1 MAKKKDGSAAGGAG
15 RDEGRGRAPALLG
28 PGEGPAG
35 LLGAGDT
42 MGRDA
47 NGNPVPPEQDIELF
61 TYVSSNY
68 DQEALEAELEQPLWA
83 GEDMLMDLP
92 AEFGRVM
99 SKVDPNWQQL
109 EGEPYEAIL
118 AEAAYLVLMD
128 VYGRY

>member
-15 RDEGRGRAPALLG
+15 RDEGRDRAPL
-28 PGEGPAG
+28 

-47 NGNPVPPEQDIELF
+47 RGRPVPAEQDIELF

-68 DQEALEAELEQPLWA
+68 DQEALEAELEQPMWA
-83 GEDMLMDLP
+83 GEDMLADFP
-92 AEFGRVM
+92 TEFGRVM

-109 EGEPYEAIL
+109 EGEPYEAVV
-118 AEAAYLVLMD
+118 AEAGYLVLMD